1 MSDAGLYTS
10 LYFTGMKVEV
20 GIPLPNTKVFRDWAI
35 INEIDEDLVSLQLSR
50 DMLPDGVNLRVGQLL
65 TIRSESDG
73 QAHSCRA
80 FIVSKGY
87 DQDLLLRL
95 TGEIVFDELREF
107 YRIDAFLPIKFYTL
121 HDQNPANVRKLW
133 EERQKQRREEERLR
147 ELKRLEARRERLRA
161 EERARERKLME
172 GASSV
177 GQTEPFSNGDCR
189 EEPEDN
195 PYYESWG
202 SVTSVAI
209 NISGGGLKILTS
221 RGFETDELLLLEIF
235 VPSLS
240 YIVDIVARVVFSD
253 HNGTAGDEGNCF
265 NTGMQFVFIDER
277 TRFAINSHV
286 SSVQIRRIRQFKGFA
301 DAEPLNID
309 PLAIPDKHYAYA
321 GSVDADSE
329 TDNADRITRKKV
341 IQQVVLGLF
350 LICIASLL
358 YFYFSAYAVK
368 HPKNQIQD
376 LFETGIRKNSEIPGY
391 KGNENPVIVPH

>member
-1 MSDAGLYTS
+1 MSDAGHYTS
-10 LYFTGMKVEV
+10 RYFTGMKVEV
-20 GIPLPNTKVFRDWAI
+20 GIPLPNTKVFRDWAR

-50 DMLPDGVNLRVGQLL
+50 DMLPAGVNLRVGQLL

-73 QAHSCRA
+73 QAHSCSA

-87 DQDLLLRL
+87 EQDLLLRL
-95 TGEIVFDELREF
+95 TGEIVYDELREF
-107 YRIDAFLPIKFYTL
+107 YRIDAFLPIKFYAL
-121 HDQNPANVRKLW
+121 HDQNPANVKQQW
-133 EERQKQRREEERLR
+133 EERRKQRREEERIR
-147 ELKRLEARRERLRA
+147 ELRRLEARRERLRA
-161 EERARERKLME
+161 EERAREQMLME

-177 GQTEPFSNGDCR
+177 GQNGSFSNDGGR

-195 PYYESWG
+195 PYYESWS

-209 NISGGGLKILTS
+209 NISGGGLKILTNQ
-221 RGFETDELLLLEIF
+221 GFETDELLLLEIF

-253 HNGTAGDEGNCF
+253 HNDTAGDDGNCF

-277 TRFAINSHV
+277 ARFAINSHV
-286 SSVQIRRIRQFKGFA
+286 SNVQIRRIRQFKGFA
-301 DAEPLNID
+301 DVEPLNID

-321 GSVDADSE
+321 GSVDADNE
-329 TDNADRITRKKV
+329 TDNSARISRKKI
-341 IQQVVLGLF
+341 IQQVALGLF
-350 LICIASLL
+350 FIGIISIL

-376 LFETGIRKNSEIPGY
+376 MFETGIRKNSEIPEY
-391 KGNENPVIVPH
+391 NRNENPVVVPH

>member
-10 LYFTGMKVEV
+10 RYFTGMKVEV
-20 GIPLPNTKVFRDWAI
+20 GIPLPDAKVFRDWAI
-35 INEIDEDLVSLQLSR
+35 ISEIDEDLVSLQLSR
-50 DMLPDGVNLRVGQLL
+50 DMLPDGVNLRVGQML

-73 QAHSCRA
+73 QAYSCRA

-121 HDQNPANVRKLW
+121 HDQNPAIVKKEW
-133 EERQKQRREEERLR
+133 EERRKQRLEEERVR
-147 ELKRLEARRERLRA
+147 ELRRSEAKREKLRA
-161 EERARERKLME
+161 EERAREQKLLE
-172 GASSV
+172 GAFP
-177 GQTEPFSNGDCR
+177 GGPAEPFSTGKPR

-209 NISGGGLKILTS
+209 NISGGGLKILTNQ
-221 RGFETDELLLLEIF
+221 GFETDEFLLLEIF

-240 YIVDIVARVVFSD
+240 CIVDIVARVVFSN
-253 HNGTAGDEGNCF
+253 HNDTSGDEGNCF

-277 TRFAINSHV
+277 ARFAINGHISG
-286 SSVQIRRIRQFKGFA
+286 VQIRRIRQFKGFA
-301 DAEPLNID
+301 DAAPLNIYN
-309 PLAIPDKHYAYA
+309 PAMPDKHYAYD
-321 GSVDADSE
+321 GRIDVGDE
-329 TDNADRITRKKV
+329 YDNSDQVNRKKI

-350 LICIASLL
+350 FVGIVSLL

-368 HPKNQIQD
+368 HPKNQIED
-376 LFETGIRKNSEIPGY
+376 MFETGIRKFQGTWMHRE
-391 KGNENPVIVPH
+391 

>member
-1 MSDAGLYTS
+1 MSDAGQYTS
-10 LYFTGMKVEV
+10 RYFTGMKVEV
-20 GIPLPNTKVFRDWAI
+20 GIPLPNTKEFRDWAI
-35 INEIDEDLVSLQLSR
+35 ISEIDEDLVSLQLSR
-50 DMLPDGVNLRVGQLL
+50 DMLPDGVNLRVGQIL
-65 TIRSESDG
+65 TIRSESEG

-121 HDQNPANVRKLW
+121 HDQNPATVKKLW
-133 EERQKQRREEERLR
+133 EERRKQRLNEERVR
-147 ELKRLEARRERLRA
+147 ELRRSEAKREKLRA
-161 EERARERKLME
+161 EERAREQNIREGTSPGGPAELFSTGKLE
-172 GASSV
+172 
-177 GQTEPFSNGDCR
+177 

-209 NISGGGLKILTS
+209 NISGGGLKILTNQ
-221 RGFETDELLLLEIF
+221 GFETDDFLLLEIF

-240 YIVDIVARVVFSD
+240 CIVDIVARVIFSN

-277 TRFAINSHV
+277 ARFAINGHV
-286 SSVQIRRIRQFKGFA
+286 SGVQIRRIRQFRGFA
-301 DAEPLNID
+301 DAVPLNIYD
-309 PLAIPDKHYAYA
+309 RAIPDKHYAYDGRIDA
-321 GSVDADSE
+321 GDDIDDS
-329 TDNADRITRKKV
+329 NQVNRKKI
-341 IQQVVLGLF
+341 IQQMVLGLF
-350 LICIASLL
+350 FVGIVSLL

-368 HPKNQIQD
+368 HPKNQIED
-376 LFETGIRKNSEIPGY
+376 LFETGIRKFHGTWLQRE
-391 KGNENPVIVPH
+391 

>member
-1 MSDAGLYTS
+1 MSDAGHYTS
-10 LYFTGMKVEV
+10 HYFTGKKVEV

-50 DMLPDGVNLRVGQLL
+50 DILPDGVNLRVGQIL

-121 HDQNPANVRKLW
+121 HDQNPASVKKQW
-133 EERQKQRREEERLR
+133 EERRKQRLEEERIR
-147 ELKRLEARRERLRA
+147 EIRRLEAKRERARA
-161 EERARERKLME
+161 EERARERKRQE
-172 GASSV
+172 GASPE
-177 GQTEPFSNGDCR
+177 EPAVPFPTGKPR

-195 PYYESWG
+195 PYYKSWG

-221 RGFETDELLLLEIF
+221 QGFETDEFLLLEIF

-240 YIVDIVARVVFSD
+240 CIVDIAARVIFSNRNESISD
-253 HNGTAGDEGNCF
+253 DGNCF

-277 TRFAINSHV
+277 ARFAINSHI
-286 SSVQIRRIRQFKGFA
+286 SGVQIRRIRQFKGFA
-301 DAEPLNID
+301 DAEPLSID
-309 PLAIPDKHYAYA
+309 TTDKHYAYT
-321 GSVDADSE
+321 GKIDADNE
-329 TDNADRITRKKV
+329 IADSSRFNRKKI
-341 IQQVVLGLF
+341 IQYTILGLF
-350 LICIASLL
+350 LICVAGML

-376 LFETGIRKNSEIPGY
+376 MFETGIRKNSEIPGY
-391 KGNENPVIVPH
+391 KGNGNPAAPP